1 MALYTNVPGLAAI
14 AGRDRQLL
22 FHCAEDRARSADET
36 LLLLLLLLLLC
47 VQMGESLQV
56 VCSSGM

>member
-22 FHCAEDRARSADET
+22 FHCTAEAGGARRT
-36 LLLLLLLLLLC
+36 KHYC
-47 VQMGESLQV
+47 
-56 VCSSGM
+56 